1 MKLEPMANVK
11 YISIEGL
18 DGVGKDTHTQALSDL
33 LLSKGYNTY
42 IAHHGYDTEYGRDII
57 RAIKSGVIKNPDA
70 ELAMLFSM
78 WYLNILNIHRNI
90 ANGYK
95 VNRTTHRRCYGTVVI
110 FNRYIDSTYVY
121 QVGLLGGNPELFSML
136 NEEMLNSFPID
147 YTIILTALPETAL
160 QRTQARPEEE
170 FEDTKESLSVNNHQ
184 YMHDLYVE
192 HMKGRNHDFISTE
205 LPIDEV
211 QQLILDKV
219 LANLK
224 LS

>member
-121 QVGLLGGNPELFSML
+121 QVGLLGGNSELFRML

-205 LPIDEV
+205 LPIVEV

>member
-1 MKLEPMANVK
+1 MKLGPMANVK
-11 YISIEGL
+11 YITIEGL

-121 QVGLLGGNPELFSML
+121 QVGLLGGNSELFRML

-205 LPIDEV
+205 LPIVEV

>member
-121 QVGLLGGNPELFSML
+121 QVGLLGGNSELFRML

-184 YMHDLYVE
+184 YMRDLYVE

-205 LPIDEV
+205 LPIVEV